1 MNNSEEKFEDVFNYH
16 SCQKS
21 INGDLIVTVKK
32 SMGRLKR
39 SFFLSKAH
47 GVWERPYFRVHAQS
61 MVDPSQK
68 YFFTAVRHVPD
79 NIWNQLLSNAF
90 NQKFQNTSV

>member
-21 INGDLIVTVKK
+21 INGDLIITVKK
-32 SMGRLKR
+32 YLGRTKR

-47 GVWERPYFRVHAQS
+47 GVWERPYFRVHAES
-61 MVDPSQK
+61 MVDSTK
-68 YFFTAVRHVPD
+68 TYFFTAVRHVPD
-79 NIWNQLLSNAF
+79 NIWHKLLSNAF
-90 NQKFQNTSV
+90 NQKFSNTAL